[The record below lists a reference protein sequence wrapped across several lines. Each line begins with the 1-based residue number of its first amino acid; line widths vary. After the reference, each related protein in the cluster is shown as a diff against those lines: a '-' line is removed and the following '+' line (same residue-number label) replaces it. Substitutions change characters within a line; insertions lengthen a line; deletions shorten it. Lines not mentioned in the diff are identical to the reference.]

1 MKILA
6 IDIGAGT
13 QDILLY
19 NSKENLENSI
29 KLVLPSPSVQTVE
42 KIKRIKNDLYI
53 DGEIMGGGKIK
64 REIVNLLNEG
74 YNVAIEKI
82 PAKTIRDDLSQVESL
97 GVEIVENY
105 SYKQNL
111 KNSSTTNIKK
121 NKSEITP
128 KTNPKIDPKT
138 NPKIDSK
145 IDPKIN
151 QIDPKFLKY
160 SKLSFKDLD
169 LDELSKTI
177 SKYELNYFFDYL
189 AVAVQ
194 DHGYSPEMGDRDFRI
209 EKIKEKLKEPM
220 APEEFAYIYNIPEY
234 FTRMKAI
241 ESNIKNYKNHEK
253 NKNYKNYEKNK
264 KNKDENN
271 KTNENENRKN
281 QINKKFKSI
290 IMDSKFASIAGAI
303 HDEKINNLNSFVV
316 IDIGNGHTMAASIE
330 NGLIQGLF
338 EHHTSN
344 LDDKTGETI
353 TSLINKLVDGSLTHE
368 EVHGN
373 YGHGAHILNPISKL
387 EKVVV
392 TGPRRGIIKNTDFEY
407 YNATPG
413 GDVMMTGPVGL
424 IKSIEYHFKK

>member
-1 MKILA
+1 M
-6 IDIGAGT
+6 
-13 QDILLY
+13 
-19 NSKENLENSI
+19 
-29 KLVLPSPSVQTVE
+29 
-42 KIKRIKNDLYI
+42 
-53 DGEIMGGGKIK
+53 
-64 REIVNLLNEG
+64 
-74 YNVAIEKI
+74 
-82 PAKTIRDDLSQVESL
+82 
-97 GVEIVENY
+97 
-105 SYKQNL
+105 
-111 KNSSTTNIKK
+111 
-121 NKSEITP
+121 
-128 KTNPKIDPKT
+128 
-138 NPKIDSK
+138 
-145 IDPKIN
+145 
-151 QIDPKFLKY
+151 KY

-194 DHGYSPEMGDRDFRI
+194 DHGYSPKMGDRDFRF
-209 EKIKEKLKEPM
+209 EKIREKLKEPM
-220 APEEFAYIYNIPEY
+220 APEEFAYINNIPEY

-241 ESNIKNYKNHEK
+241 ESNIKNYE
-253 NKNYKNYEKNK
+253 NYENYEKNK
-264 KNKDENN
+264 EENN
-271 KTNENENRKN
+271 RNNENENENSKN

-316 IDIGNGHTMAASIE
+316 IDIGNGHTMATSIE

-338 EHHTSN
+338 EHHTTN

-353 TSLINKLVDGSLTHE
+353 TNLINKLVDGSLTHE

-373 YGHGAHILNPISKL
+373 YGHGTHILNPISKL

-392 TGPRRGIIKNTDFEY
+392 TGPRRGIIKNTDFDY

-424 IKSIEYHFKK
+424 IKSIEHHLKKEKKKIEKE